1 MNCEIISNLNL
12 QTFLGVNHFVLSY
25 AISSNHALLIL
36 LFVAILL
43 ATLIFL
49 YFKSTL
55 KILELQK
62 DVLGYSKLLS
72 LKENDLL
79 RIANLVKERDDEI
92 ESLIMLSNLQITNL
106 TKLSEEYKEA
116 KRIAEEAD
124 LLKSN
129 FLANMSHEIRTPMN
143 GILGFAQL
151 LQNEDTDKEVQA
163 RYLDIIY
170 HNGTML
176 VNLIDDIMDLAKI
189 EAGQLG
195 LTKSNVNIDD
205 IIFDLYTFFNEV
217 KYKQEKEH
225 ITIRILN
232 LNDDENSIYYTDGNR
247 IRQVLSNLISNALKF
262 TEKGTIEFGYIN
274 SKEERKL
281 KFFVKDTG
289 IGIPDDKINLIFERF
304 RQVQEGATRNY
315 GGTGIGLFI
324 SKHIVKQLGGDIRVE
339 SKIDMGS
346 TFSFELPYDSVS
358 EEDNNTK
365 FFKPIA
371 KKYNWEGKTIL
382 VAEDVDTN
390 YFLIKTIIDTTN
402 ANTIWAKD
410 GEEVLNLYA
419 KHPNVDLVLMDIQMP
434 KLNGYEAT
442 MKIKEHNPNIPVI
455 AQTAYAMPNDNIKCI
470 EAGCDDYISK
480 PINTQLLLDKINGNL
495 FKEKK
500 FR

>member
-1 MNCEIISNLNL
+1 MNCEILSTLTL
-12 QTFLGVNHFVLSY
+12 QPILSVINSVFSFT
-25 AISSNHALLIL
+25 ISSSQALLIL
-36 LFVAILL
+36 LFAAVLVAV
-43 ATLIFL
+43 LIFL

-55 KILELQK
+55 KILGLQK
-62 DVLGYSKLLS
+62 EVSGYSKLLS

-79 RIANLVKERDDEI
+79 RLANLVKERDDEI
-92 ESLIMLSNLQITNL
+92 ESLIMLSNLQISNL
-106 TKLSEEYKEA
+106 TKLTEEYKEA

-151 LQNEDTDKEVQA
+151 LQNEDTDKDVQT

-176 VNLIDDIMDLAKI
+176 INLIDDIMDLAKI

-232 LNDDENSIYYTDGNR
+232 LNDDENSIYFTDGNR
-247 IRQVLSNLISNALKF
+247 IRQVMSNLISNALKF
-262 TEKGTIEFGYIN
+262 TEKGTIEFGYTN
-274 SKEERKL
+274 SKEDRKL
-281 KFFVKDTG
+281 KFFVKDSG
-289 IGIPDDKINLIFERF
+289 IGIPEDKIKLIFDRF

-339 SKIDMGS
+339 SRIDNGS

-382 VAEDVDTN
+382 VAEDVETN
-390 YFLIKTIIDTTN
+390 YYLLKTIIDTTN
-402 ANTIWAKD
+402 ANIIWAKD
-410 GEEVLNLYA
+410 GEEVLRLYT

-442 MKIKEHNPNIPVI
+442 IRIKEHNPNIPVI

-495 FKEKK
+495 FKEQKS
-500 FR
+500 R